1 MSGAIGFD
9 FATKED
15 RDLDLDGALTAHDP
29 DKFLWVNIAG
39 SDVSRAA
46 EFREF
51 FEINNPLLS
60 SEEEIGTPRFT
71 DLGNCIYFSLQ
82 DIVFENNQ
90 AIVVPVHVYFG
101 KTFMLTIHRRGGEA
115 RFIDGAYNG
124 CRRNFRLVAKSP
136 GFLLFELAD
145 HMTQA
150 YTRTVQT
157 VAERTGSIEGDLYDA
172 DLDDAVFARVGELMR
187 SILVFYKIIVGSRE
201 VVHDLSNR
209 LSPFIPET
217 TQPFLDKKAAL
228 LDRLSVDV
236 TTEREIL
243 SESLNLYMG
252 IVTHRTNHVV
262 NRLTILSTFFL
273 PLGFLVGVYGMNF
286 SVMPEL
292 QWQFGYTGFWLV
304 VTVIVGGLMYYMKK
318 QGWL

>member
-1 MSGAIGFD
+1 MSGAISFD

-15 RDLDLDGALTAHDP
+15 RDLDLDAARAAHDP
-29 DKFLWVNIAG
+29 DKFLWVNISG
-39 SDVSRAA
+39 PDVARAP

-51 FEINNPLLS
+51 FEINNPLLD
-60 SEEEIGTPRFT
+60 SEEEIATPRFT

-90 AIVVPVHVYFG
+90 AVIVPVHVYFG
-101 KTFMLTIHRRGGEA
+101 KTFMLTIHRRGGQA
-115 RFIDGAYNG
+115 RFIEGAYDG
-124 CRRNFRLVAKSP
+124 CRRNFRQVAKSP

-150 YTRTVQT
+150 YTRTVQS
-157 VAERTGSIEGDLYDA
+157 VAGLTGDIEGELYQADA
-172 DLDDAVFARVGELMR
+172 DDSVFTRVAELMR
-187 SILVFYKIIVGSRE
+187 SILIFYKIIVASRE
-201 VVHDLSNR
+201 VVHDLANR

-286 SVMPEL
+286 RVMPEL
-292 QWQFGYTGFWLV
+292 QWQYGYTTFWMV
-304 VTVIVGGLMYYMKK
+304 VTGIVGGLLFYMKR
-318 QGWL
+318 QDWL

>member
-1 MSGAIGFD
+1 MSGAISFD

-15 RDLDLDGALTAHDP
+15 RDFDLDHSLEAHDP
-29 DKFLWVNIAG
+29 DKFLWVNLSGKDAA
-39 SDVSRAA
+39 RAP

-51 FEINNPLLS
+51 FEINNPLLE
-60 SEEEIGTPRFT
+60 SEEEIATPRFT

-82 DIVFENNQ
+82 DIRFEENQ
-90 AIVVPVHVYFG
+90 ATVVPVHIYFG
-101 KTFMLTIHRRGGEA
+101 KTFMLTIHRNRGEA
-115 RFIDGAYNG
+115 RFIDGAFFG
-124 CRRNFRLVAKSP
+124 CRRNFRQVAKSP

-145 HMTQA
+145 HLTQA
-150 YTRTVQT
+150 YTSSVQT
-157 VAERTGSIEGDLYDA
+157 VATHTEAIEANLFHHET
-172 DLDDAVFARVGELMR
+172 DDEIFTDVAELMR
-187 SILVFYKIIVGSRE
+187 SILVFYKLIVASRE
-201 VVHDLSNR
+201 VVHDMSTR

-286 SVMPEL
+286 KVMPEL
-292 QWQFGYTGFWLV
+292 QWQFGYAGFWLV
-304 VTVIVGGLMYYMKK
+304 VSGIVGGLMYYMKR

>member
-1 MSGAIGFD
+1 MSGAILFN
-9 FATKED
+9 FATKQD
-15 RDLDLDGALTAHDP
+15 RDIELDDVASSHDP
-29 DKFLWVNIAG
+29 ETFLWINLYG
-39 SDVSRAA
+39 DDVSRAA
-46 EFREF
+46 EFRELF
-51 FEINNPLLS
+51 SIENPLLG
-60 SEEEIGTPRFT
+60 SEDAIGTPRFT

-82 DIVFENNQ
+82 DITFDGNRAV
-90 AIVVPVHVYFG
+90 VVPVHIYFG
-101 KTFMLTIHRRGGEA
+101 KTFMLTIHRGEA
-115 RFIDGAYNG
+115 RFIDGAYHG
-124 CRRNFRLVAKSP
+124 CRRNFRLLAKSP

-145 HMTQA
+145 HLTQA
-150 YTRTVQT
+150 YTRTVQA
-157 VAERTGSIEGDLYDA
+157 VATHTEEIESTLFHA
-172 DLDDAVFARVGELMR
+172 DTDDVIFTKVAELMR
-187 SILVFYKIIVGSRE
+187 SILIFYKLIVGSRE
-201 VVHDLSNR
+201 VVHDMATR

-286 SVMPEL
+286 KVMPEL
-292 QWQFGYTGFWLV
+292 GWQFGYTGFWLV
-304 VTVIVGGLMYYMKK
+304 VASIVGGLTLYMKR
-318 QGWL
+318 QDWL